1 MKDKNLAEELRL
13 AELRAK
19 EANKIF
25 NDEKKRLEDILDNSK
40 LLRLKKELSDKKVK
54 CLEDVFGF
62 KLNEINKNNNL
73 LEIGY
78 DSLKLVSKSGD
89 IEKILELKLSL
100 DCFFILTVEDFFNL
114 TDKDSSEYNKVI
126 DKMNKIKKETMIN
139 TKNMDIND
147 NVGFCSF
154 MLHYE
159 IISENEFEEIKDFQ
173 LKVLRGELGC
183 QSQRDLELFVGM
195 SRKCTKILK
204 DDNKLI
210 DYFRETFEEF
220 KSKINS
226 NRTLD
231 NVHLEWCR
239 LNGKVIIYLDPEM
252 DIIPETTEEINL
264 IFKYI

>member
-1 MKDKNLAEELRL
+1 
-13 AELRAK
+13 
-19 EANKIF
+19 
-25 NDEKKRLEDILDNSK
+25 
-40 LLRLKKELSDKKVK
+40 
-54 CLEDVFGF
+54 
-62 KLNEINKNNNL
+62 
-73 LEIGY
+73 
-78 DSLKLVSKSGD
+78 
-89 IEKILELKLSL
+89 
-100 DCFFILTVEDFFNL
+100 
-114 TDKDSSEYNKVI
+114 
-126 DKMNKIKKETMIN
+126 MIN